1 MTSLVTNL
9 IFKRIFSETISNSQ
23 GTSDPYFEYVPTKK
37 LSTFSRNPK
46 TKLKKRKKALP
57 PGLSPEDEKVLVK
70 VKRRA
75 YRLDMA
81 LGTFLGIKLGALN
94 PLTPPPRRKC

>member
-1 MTSLVTNL
+1 MTSLLTNL
-9 IFKRIFSETISNSQ
+9 IAKRIFSETVSNKH
-23 GTSDPYFEYVPTKK
+23 GTEDPYFEHVPTRK
-37 LSTFSRNPK
+37 LGLTGYK
-46 TKLKKRKKALP
+46 ETLKKVKKALP

-81 LGTFLGIKLGALN
+81 LGSFFGIKVGTFQIV
-94 PLTPPPRRKC
+94 PGT